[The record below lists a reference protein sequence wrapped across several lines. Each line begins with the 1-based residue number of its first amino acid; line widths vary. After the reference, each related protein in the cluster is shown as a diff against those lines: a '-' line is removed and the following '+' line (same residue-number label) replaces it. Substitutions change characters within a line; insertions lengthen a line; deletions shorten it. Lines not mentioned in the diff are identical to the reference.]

1 MATTAAA
8 APRPATLRSFLEAR
22 RVTSAQWNITGLAA
36 DIGKYHVSD
45 EDYGNFLQLFYEHCH
60 VAARP
65 AHLLER
71 HSPDASPILVDLDF
85 RWPAAGARI
94 YRATAVAQFVTA
106 LASALVRFIQWDDD
120 ADLRFF
126 VQETPA
132 PRIEKGQHK
141 DGIHIVCPD
150 IALRYEELFAL
161 RRYLLE
167 QNIVDSCFPDRLNP
181 ATDCL
186 DESVVRRNNW
196 FLYGASKSPE
206 RSPYRVSRC
215 FVLSPDGDVSE
226 DTVLPTAQELV
237 CALSIRRT
245 AGASSYSVR
254 PDMAEEWNTWKSLC
268 DKKPATA
275 TTTDIIVC
283 SPPTDDAAS
292 VASHLS
298 ENISKIIHYPGL
310 VWTITEEGAGF
321 KLTHNSKRCLV
332 DTGAEHST
340 LNHSCVFV
348 NAASANLVCFS
359 HNSRR
364 LPKPIA
370 AALWKLLNGDTED
383 CSARYSAMKSEF
395 EKNVFRILDPPG
407 YVVNVD
413 GKRVHYTRAQLIDM
427 NSGSFVDSDKKVRFI
442 DQWLRDDSIRTYARM
457 EYYVDPAECPAAV
470 FNTFG
475 GFKATHISA
484 DRHGDITPVLQH
496 LRVVAN
502 HDDDAYEFILDWMAS
517 CIQRP
522 GQLNHICMVVFG
534 QEGSGKDII
543 FQWFGNEIIGHEA
556 YYNTARPHID
566 LFGSFNA
573 TRENRV
579 FYKIEESNERS
590 FTEENVEQFKNY
602 ITDKYAS
609 IQHKGKDTS
618 GLRLNYNHFMISS
631 NNKVPF
637 HINLSERRFFA
648 VRSSSEKVRNSA
660 YFSHLA
666 EAVLKDEGVIRSFYD
681 FLMARPIAARDWLNP
696 PQTDALTAWKSEC
709 MPVLH
714 PFIEWYSAT
723 IVTKPHTVRA
733 SEIYARYQDWCA
745 EVEEELLSVRSFGV
759 ELRKIPQILKVHS
772 RTGTTYSFV

>member
-1 MATTAAA
+1 
-8 APRPATLRSFLEAR
+8 L
-22 RVTSAQWNITGLAA
+22 G
-36 DIGKYHVSD
+36 
-45 EDYGNFLQLFYEHCH
+45 
-60 VAARP
+60 
-65 AHLLER
+65 
-71 HSPDASPILVDLDF
+71 
-85 RWPAAGARI
+85 
-94 YRATAVAQFVTA
+94 
-106 LASALVRFIQWDDD
+106 
-120 ADLRFF
+120 
-126 VQETPA
+126 
-132 PRIEKGQHK
+132 
-141 DGIHIVCPD
+141 
-150 IALRYEELFAL
+150 
-161 RRYLLE
+161 
-167 QNIVDSCFPDRLNP
+167 
-181 ATDCL
+181 
-186 DESVVRRNNW
+186 
-196 FLYGASKSPE
+196 
-206 RSPYRVSRC
+206 
-215 FVLSPDGDVSE
+215 PDGDVSE

-237 CALSIRRT
+237 CALSIRCT
-245 AGASSYSVR
+245 TGASSYSVR
-254 PDMAEEWNTWKSLC
+254 PDMVEEWNTWKSLC

-275 TTTDIIVC
+275 AAAAAATTELIVY
-283 SPPTDDAAS
+283 PPADDAAS
-292 VASHLS
+292 VSSHLS

-310 VWTITEEGAGF
+310 VWTITEEDAGF

-332 DTGAEHST
+332 NTDAEHST

-348 NAASANLVCFS
+348 SSAAANLVCFS
-359 HNSRR
+359 HKTRR
-364 LPKPIA
+364 LPKQIA
-370 AALWKLLNGDTED
+370 VALWKLLKGDTED
-383 CSARYSAMKSEF
+383 CSARYAALKTEF
-395 EKNVFRILDPPG
+395 EKDVFRILDPPG
-407 YVVNVD
+407 YVVNVE

-457 EYYVDPAECPAAV
+457 EYYVDPAECPPAV

-475 GFKATHISA
+475 GFKATNIPA

-502 HDDDAYEFILDWMAS
+502 HDTDAYEFILDWMAS

-609 IQHKGKDTS
+609 IQHKGKDTT

-681 FLMARPIAARDWLNP
+681 FLMARPIVSRDWLNP

-714 PFIEWYSAT
+714 PFIEWYYNKNTELS
-723 IVTKPHTVRA
+723 KPYDVRA
-733 SEIYARYQDWCA
+733 SELYEQYQQWCI
-745 EVEEELLSVRSFGV
+745 EVEEIALSVRSFGM
-759 ELRKIPQILKVHS
+759 ELRSVPSVLKK
-772 RTGTTYSFV
+772 RTTSGNIYTICDTNYINV